1 MSKLFREYRGGVRK
15 ERNER
20 ERPEELA
27 RRASQATLCA
37 IVLFEH
43 AVIVTLDQSILL
55 FFALVIFDQ
64 YSRLLLLI
72 AYCRHV

>member
-1 MSKLFREYRGGVRK
+1 MRK

-55 FFALVIFDQ
+55 FFALVILDQ